1 MDVSFNPKDE
11 LQKILGPTPTHP
23 WAALIPQILL
33 WCFRRF
39 CVQKLVLFEGTLE
52 ENLCEELLDIVHTY
66 SPNGLEMVS
75 IEWFTP
81 ENIEQVST
89 PLEDYMA
96 FFSKFC
102 KYLDATIRVNDYDTQ
117 DILSEFLDSSMATI
131 ISGWLDEKHRCFL
144 IFPTEGVD
152 DDSFSE
158 VQFSKLINALLM
170 YSYSKKAEPVKAEPV
185 KAEPVKAEPVKVE
198 PVKAEPPKVAPPK
211 VEPPKVEP
219 KVEPKVDPPKP
230 KSNHTLLWKMIS
242 LPGHPA
248 KNILRQDSAQAE
260 FERKQFQRYYQLQL
274 LEQRAKFQKQREEAE
289 ALDREEEAAEAA
301 AEAAAAAAAV
311 AAAVAAARVPVPVP
325 VPTAPVRMPST
336 VAQAMRYRRTHCV
349 KGRRAKAPRVK
360 TRRTHPTSYNKGA

>member
-1 MDVSFNPKDE
+1 MYTVAMDVSFNPKDE

-144 IFPTEGVD
+144 IFPTEGMD

-170 YSYSKKAEPVKAEPV
+170 YSYSKKAEPVKV
-185 KAEPVKAEPVKVE
+185 EPVKAEPVKVE
-198 PVKAEPPKVAPPK
+198 PVK
-211 VEPPKVEP
+211 VEPPK
-219 KVEPKVDPPKP
+219 PPKP
-230 KSNHTLLWKMIS
+230 KSNHSLLWKLIS
-242 LPGHPA
+242 VPGHPA
-248 KNILRQDSAQAE
+248 KNISRQDSAQAE
-260 FERKQFQRYYQLQL
+260 FERKQFQRQYQQQL
-274 LEQRAKFQKQREEAE
+274 LEQRAEFQRRRQEAE

-301 AEAAAAAAAV
+301 AAAAAV
-311 AAAVAAARVPVPVP
+311 AAAAAAAQVPVPVP
-325 VPTAPVRMPST
+325 VPTAPVPMPST
-336 VAQAMRYRRTHCV
+336 VAQAMRHRRTHCV